1 MRGVDLSDLQGRK
14 LFPRGTPDAS
24 TMMKFL
30 KPAEG
35 KGQKNARPE
44 GDAST
49 SEEGSSKKLRTED
62 AAAAA
67 SSATPA
73 AASSATPTAATSA
86 TPVAAT
92 LAPAVSA
99 LLEELTDPEWR
110 AALKRECGKAYVAKM
125 AEQLA
130 AEQQKH
136 TVFPPPGQIFTAF
149 NAVPLSKVR
158 VVIIGQDPY
167 HGPGQAH
174 GLCFSVLRGVQTP
187 PSLKN
192 IYKELVDDVEGFQTP
207 SHGNLQSWADQGVFM
222 LNATMTVRKANA
234 NSHQK
239 FGWQEFTDAVIKLI
253 NEQTRGRHVH
263 RHVVLAGCGRAGH
276 LRLGPP
282 SPSPSHAAALRAPER
297 SCRAAVQPWHLSV
310 GGAGKRAGST
320 APWPRRRSSLHV
332 TQLSPLLATQEGRGV
347 HPVGRLR
354 TEEGQGHQPE
364 PPLRHRGR
372 PPLAAVGHQVPRL
385 QGPQRIDQDTSLHL
399 SMP

>member
-1 MRGVDLSDLQGRK
+1 
-14 LFPRGTPDAS
+14 
-24 TMMKFL
+24 MMKFL

-49 SEEGSSKKLRTED
+49 PDDVDEGSGKKPRTED
-62 AAAAA
+62 AAAASSSTTPAAA

-73 AASSATPTAATSA
+73 AAA
-86 TPVAAT
+86 
-92 LAPAVSA
+92 LAPAVST
-99 LLEELTDPEWR
+99 LLEELTEPEWR
-110 AALKRECGKAYVAKM
+110 AALKRECGKQYVAKM

-136 TVFPPPGQIFTAF
+136 TVYPPPGQIFTAF

-253 NEQTRGRHVH
+253 NEETRRRMLIDQTR
-263 RHVVLAGCGRAGH
+263 
-276 LRLGPP
+276 RLGSAGAAHLWPEAP
-282 SPSPSHAAALRAPER
+282 SRWALWPLEETHGRV
-297 SCRAAVQPWHLSV
+297 SLAVP
-310 GGAGKRAGST
+310 
-320 APWPRRRSSLHV
+320 PRRRSEAPLHN
-332 TQLSPLLATQEGRGV
+332 TGSTG
-347 HPVGRLR
+347 
-354 TEEGQGHQPE
+354 
-364 PPLRHRGR
+364 
-372 PPLAAVGHQVPRL
+372 
-385 QGPQRIDQDTSLHL
+385 
-399 SMP
+399 

>member
-1 MRGVDLSDLQGRK
+1 MRGVDLSDLQGRNF
-14 LFPRGTPDAS
+14 FPRGTPDAS

-62 AAAAA
+62 AAAAT

-297 SCRAAVQPWHLSV
+297 SCRAAVQPWRLSV

-320 APWPRRRSSLHV
+320 APWPRLGHAGGA
-332 TQLSPLLATQEGRGV
+332 LST
-347 HPVGRLR
+347 
-354 TEEGQGHQPE
+354 
-364 PPLRHRGR
+364 
-372 PPLAAVGHQVPRL
+372 
-385 QGPQRIDQDTSLHL
+385 
-399 SMP
+399 

>member
-1 MRGVDLSDLQGRK
+1 
-14 LFPRGTPDAS
+14 
-24 TMMKFL
+24 MMKFL

-49 SEEGSSKKLRTED
+49 PDDVDEGSGKKPRTED
-62 AAAAA
+62 AAAATSSTTPAAA

-73 AASSATPTAATSA
+73 AAA
-86 TPVAAT
+86 
-92 LAPAVSA
+92 LAPAVST
-99 LLEELTDPEWR
+99 LLEELTEPEWR
-110 AALKRECGKAYVAKM
+110 AALKRECGKQYVAKM

-136 TVFPPPGQIFTAF
+136 TVYPPPGQIFTAF

-263 RHVVLAGCGRAGH
+263 RLVVGPAGSGRAGH

-282 SPSPSHAAALRAPER
+282 SRSH
-297 SCRAAVQPWHLSV
+297 
-310 GGAGKRAGST
+310 T
-320 APWPRRRSSLHV
+320 RRRPSRAS
-332 TQLSPLLATQEGRGV
+332 Q
-347 HPVGRLR
+347 
-354 TEEGQGHQPE
+354 
-364 PPLRHRGR
+364 GR
-372 PPLAAVGHQVPRL
+372 PAV
-385 QGPQRIDQDTSLHL
+385 
-399 SMP
+399 